1 MLKGCS
7 DKTKAFQNWMERD
20 FLFSK
25 AIESQYNNENFKVII
40 NEGTID
46 LDNMVNE
53 IVTHFEIDLKKW
65 KIKSK

>member
-1 MLKGCS
+1 
-7 DKTKAFQNWMERD
+7 MERD

-53 IVTHFEIDLKKW
+53 IVTHFEIDLKK
-65 KIKSK
+65 